1 MHTRTHQNDRAPSP
15 PRRHPLYLMRL
26 HSMAP
31 RLLAS
36 AFVANLPLRLAPSP
50 PLLSR
55 PHFAPSL
62 RPPPHLRRARPLTT
76 APPTAA
82 ATPPP
87 PPPAMAA
94 VADDTRALLARR
106 VVDAMRAA
114 FGDSAAQDPK
124 LTPATRPDFGDYQ
137 CNAAMALSKKL
148 KVKPRDV
155 AASILNEL
163 DVSDVCDQP
172 SIAGPGF
179 INLTL
184 SDSFV
189 NAKLA
194 AMLADRARLAVPKR
208 PDPSRVVVD
217 FSSPNIAKDMH
228 VGHLRST
235 IIGDTLARIL
245 EFLGHTTI
253 RLNHTGDWGT
263 QFGQLITYMK
273 SECPELLQE
282 NGPTDTA
289 AARIGDLVEF
299 YRMAKAR
306 FDADPDF
313 KSAALAEV
321 VQLQKGNPDTRRAW
335 NLICD
340 LSRIEFQKIYDRL
353 DIRLTERGESFYNP
367 FLKDVVTLLEEK
379 GLAVESDGAT
389 VVFLEGD
396 KFKGRDGNPLPV
408 IIRKSDGGF
417 LYATTDLAAVRYRTG
432 VDKADR
438 IVYVTDVGQSLHFQQ
453 IFAVARKAEIL
464 PEQVSLEHVPFGLVQ
479 GEDGKKFK
487 TRSGAAP
494 KLSELL
500 DEARDRVRAEL
511 EKRAA
516 DEAAKAAAN
525 GEDAPERKSE
535 DELARMSEVIGIAA
549 VKYADLKNNRTS
561 NYKFSFDKMVKLEG
575 DTAPYIM
582 YAFARVQ
589 GIYRTASAATGLQGS
604 AELGAVGFTF
614 EKPEERALA
623 KILLRLPEVLSEL
636 ERDLLPHVLCE
647 YVKNITSRFNQF
659 YEQCPV
665 VQAETPEL
673 QKSRLALCQISA
685 DTLQLCLGLLGI
697 PTLQQI

>member
-1 MHTRTHQNDRAPSP
+1 MD
-15 PRRHPLYLMRL
+15 
-26 HSMAP
+26 
-31 RLLAS
+31 
-36 AFVANLPLRLAPSP
+36 VAL
-50 PLLSR
+50 
-55 PHFAPSL
+55 
-62 RPPPHLRRARPLTT
+62 
-76 APPTAA
+76 
-82 ATPPP
+82 
-87 PPPAMAA
+87 
-94 VADDTRALLARR
+94 DTRSVLAAR
-106 VVDAMRAA
+106 VVDAMQKAYGEAA
-114 FGDSAAQDPK
+114 GSDPK

-137 CNAAMALSKKL
+137 CNAAMSLGKKL
-148 KVKPRDV
+148 KAKPRDV
-155 AASILNEL
+155 AAAILKEL
-163 DVSDVCDQP
+163 DLSDFCTEP
-172 SIAGPGF
+172 TIAGPGF

-184 SDSFV
+184 NDEFV
-189 NAKLA
+189 NVKLD
-194 AMLADRARLAVPKR
+194 AMLADREQLGVAKR
-208 PDPSRVVVD
+208 APAKRVVID

-273 SECPELLQE
+273 AECPELLIEGEGGQT
-282 NGPTDTA
+282 GVV

-299 YRMAKAR
+299 YRKAKAR
-306 FDADPDF
+306 FDEDPDF
-313 KSAALAEV
+313 KEAALAEV
-321 VQLQKGNPDTRRAW
+321 VQLQNGNPDTLRAW
-335 NLICD
+335 KLICD
-340 LSRIEFQKIYDRL
+340 VSRIEFQKIYDRL
-353 DIRLTERGESFYNP
+353 DIKLEERGESFYNP
-367 FLKDVVTLLEEK
+367 FLKDVVESLEEK
-379 GLAVESDGAT
+379 GLAVKNQGAM
-389 VVFLEGD
+389 VIFLEGD
-396 KFKGRDGNPLPV
+396 QFKGRDGGPLPV

-417 LYATTDLAAVRYRTG
+417 LYATTDLAAIRYRSG

-438 IVYVTDVGQSLHFQQ
+438 IVYVTDSGQGLHFQQ
-453 IFAVARKAEIL
+453 IFAVARKGEVL
-464 PEQVSLEHVPFGLVQ
+464 PEHVTLEHVPFGLVQ
-479 GEDGKKFK
+479 GADGKKFK

-500 DEARDRVRAEL
+500 DEAKDRVRAEL

-516 DEAAKAAAN
+516 EEATKAAEA
-525 GEDAPERKSE
+525 GQDPPEQRSE
-535 DELARMSEVIGIAA
+535 EQLEYMSEVIGIAA

-589 GIYRTASAATGLQGS
+589 GIYRTASAATGQDGNADLGS
-604 AELGAVGFTF
+604 VQFGF
-614 EKPEERALA
+614 EKAEERALA

-647 YVKNITSRFNQF
+647 YVKNVTSRFNQF

-665 VQAETPEL
+665 VHAESPEL

-697 PTLQQI
+697 PTLKQI